1 MEVLTFTEEFSSP
14 VVAKRLFTA
23 MVLEAD
29 TLIPKLAPQAVKI
42 IETIEGNGGPGT
54 IKKLTFYAKHRIDAV
69 DKDNLTHSYTA
80 VEGVTLLDKFES
92 IAYDIKFEAT
102 PEGGCKGTFVSKYFP
117 KPGAEVKEEEIKEGK
132 EKAAAVYKAVEAY
145 VVANPQ
151 AYA

>member
-29 TLIPKLAPQAVKI
+29 TLIPKLAPQAVKS
-42 IETIEGNGGPGT
+42 
-54 IKKLTFYAKHRIDAV
+54 KYAKHRIDAV